1 MTNIRICRIPFL
13 TGWRCAWLPQP
24 PPVWPMDSNRS
35 SRKIV
40 TVVQNR
46 KLVTWPEH
54 VLTNKQW
61 QRLVRTRDDC
71 DCGPKSKVGGMTR
84 ICSLIIWWTE
94 SDRGFPSKLLK
105 PDDRWYNFGK
115 IVTVALRP
123 NLQTW
128 PEYIL
133 WSSEQQTMFETV
145 PTKELMMWHEFVK
158 ISSLCFHE
166 RCSSNDKWQNANSQ
180 CWSKLSHHKFG
191 QKAKLV
197 RSFKALAFD
206 IWPLTSIILRVL
218 SFPNW
223 EPKMAAKIIQ
233 TFTFARRHLV
243 NANRKQMCCKCT
255 SLRECTCT
263 YRWMSSA
270 DCSLSTKP
278 LKWKTTKSRPKL

>member
-24 PPVWPMDSNRS
+24 PPVWPTDSDRGFPS
-35 SRKIV
+35 KLSEPDEV
-40 TVVQNR
+40 LTVVQNG

-61 QRLVRTRDDC
+61 QRLVGTRDDYN
-71 DCGPKSKVGGMTR
+71 CGPKSKVGGMTR

-166 RCSSNDKWQNANSQ
+166 RCSNDKWQIVNAGRN
-180 CWSKLSHHKFG
+180 CFTINLGRKLS
-191 QKAKLV
+191 
-197 RSFKALAFD
+197 
-206 IWPLTSIILRVL
+206 
-218 SFPNW
+218 
-223 EPKMAAKIIQ
+223 
-233 TFTFARRHLV
+233 
-243 NANRKQMCCKCT
+243 
-255 SLRECTCT
+255 
-263 YRWMSSA
+263 
-270 DCSLSTKP
+270 
-278 LKWKTTKSRPKL
+278 